1 MAITDCYTLLG
12 TWPLAEA
19 DLTIEDLAAGMQ
31 ARGVTRSL
39 VTHASAIYYNAPQ
52 GNELIEG
59 ICRQYEPLTPVA
71 VINPLAFPECVDE
84 IQRRLDAGTRVFRL
98 CPHEHGYPF
107 SASVGPLREVL
118 RRLETAALLLV
129 DLTQLPAPAI
139 DCGLTDLL
147 PIPTAVTVDSRGLGI
162 VAHAASLSPNLWVET
177 SALVAGGSLE
187 AAVQHVGAARVIF
200 GSGAPLRSLGSA
212 VMSVQY
218 AELADADRA
227 AIFEGN
233 VQRLLA

>member
-1 MAITDCYTLLG
+1 MAIIDCYTLLG
-12 TWPLAEA
+12 TWPQAEA
-19 DLTIEDLAAGMQ
+19 DLSVETLAAGMQ

-39 VTHASAIYYNAPQ
+39 VSHASAIFYDAPQ
-52 GNELIEG
+52 GNELLEG
-59 ICRQYEPLTPVA
+59 ICAQFEPMTPVA
-71 VINPLAFPECVDE
+71 VINPLVYPECVEE
-84 IQRRLDAGTRVFRL
+84 IARRLAAGARVFRF

-107 SASVGPLREVL
+107 SASVGPLREAL

-129 DLTQLPAPAI
+129 DLSHLPAPAI
-139 DCGLTDLL
+139 DCGLADLL
-147 PIPTAVTVDSRGLGI
+147 PVPTAVTVDSRGLGV
-162 VAHAASLSPNLWVET
+162 VAHAASLSQNLWVET
-177 SALVAGGSLE
+177 SRLLAGGSVE
-187 AAVQHVGAARVIF
+187 AAVQHVGASRVIF
-200 GSGAPLRSLGSA
+200 GSGAPLRSVGSA

>member
-12 TWPLAEA
+12 SWPHAEA
-19 DLTIEDLAAGMQ
+19 DLSVEALAAGMQ

-39 VTHASAIYYNAPQ
+39 VTHASAIFYDAPQ
-52 GNELIEG
+52 GNELLENL
-59 ICRQYEPLTPVA
+59 CRQYEPLTPVA
-71 VINPLAFPECVDE
+71 VINPLVYPGCVEE
-84 IQRRLDAGTRVFRL
+84 IARRLEAGTRIFRF
-98 CPHEHGYPF
+98 CPQEHGYPF
-107 SASVGPLREVL
+107 SAAVGPLRESL

-129 DLTQLPAPAI
+129 DLSGIPAPAI
-139 DCGLTDLL
+139 DCGLADLL
-147 PIPTAVTVDSRGLGI
+147 PVPTAVTVDSRGLGV
-162 VAHAASLSPNLWVET
+162 VAHAASLSNNLWVET
-177 SALVAGGSLE
+177 SHLLAGGSVE
-187 AAVQHVGAARVIF
+187 AAVQHVGASRMIF